1 VSLGDVQPV
10 IIPTDFLLENAK
22 CLPSAMLFP
31 VNGLAESSELWRRI
45 HPAYRLLKS
54 AIVWRWIKV
63 VFSRI
68 PAGSSGN
75 YQIPQSHDL

>member
-1 VSLGDVQPV
+1 
-10 IIPTDFLLENAK
+10 
-22 CLPSAMLFP
+22 MLFP

-54 AIVWRWIKV
+54 AIAWRWIKV
-63 VFSRI
+63 AFSRI